1 MIETLKPRMRPAIA
15 CVIGLAL
22 GGCSAGLSTAPK
34 TTAEIGDC
42 AADDFA
48 TGQVVFFGLS
58 DNLGPGTIMKRYPG
72 KGIGPRYLVDSI
84 ISSAPMST
92 VVHHGV
98 DWACA
103 LGDSVGRAFSA
114 NSAVGILPV
123 GTALNAKLARAS
135 SIEVTVDS
143 LRWDDLLAAPYRQA
157 VDHLSEVPLG
167 ADLRRGGYLVE
178 SRALVAK
185 GIKVTALFEKRAG
198 ASVKMELGEGRK
210 TLKQGMVIA
219 VVDLAWDDTTALTI
233 TAPSE
238 VYIGGRMINLSSG
251 PSASVAGTPEATDP
265 LRQILL
271 RHEGARAD

>member
-1 MIETLKPRMRPAIA
+1 MRSAIA
-15 CVIGLAL
+15 CVVGLAL

-34 TTAEIGDC
+34 TTADIGDC

-72 KGIGPRYLVDSI
+72 KGIGPQYLVDSI
-84 ISSAPMST
+84 ISDPMST

-98 DWACA
+98 DWGCT
-103 LGDSVGRAFSA
+103 LGDSVARAFSA

-135 SIEVTVDS
+135 SIKVTVDS

-157 VDHLSEVPLG
+157 VDRLSEVPLG
-167 ADLRRGGYLVE
+167 ADLRRGSYLVE

-238 VYIGGRMINLSSG
+238 IYIGGRMINLASG
-251 PSASVAGTPEATDP
+251 PSVGRAPGRHRSAPTDS
-265 LRQILL
+265 
-271 RHEGARAD
+271 GSARKHPS

>member
-1 MIETLKPRMRPAIA
+1 MRSAIA
-15 CVIGLAL
+15 CAIGLAL
-22 GGCSAGLSTAPK
+22 GGCSASLSTAPK
-34 TTAEIGDC
+34 TTADIGDC

-48 TGQVVFFGLS
+48 TGQVVFLGLS

-72 KGIGPRYLVDSI
+72 NGIGPQYLVDSI
-84 ISSAPMST
+84 ISDPMST

-98 DWACA
+98 DWACT
-103 LGDSVGRAFSA
+103 LGDSVARAFSA

-157 VDHLSEVPLG
+157 VDQLSEVPLG

-238 VYIGGRMINLSSG
+238 VYIGGRMSNLASG
-251 PSASVAGTPEATDP
+251 PSSSMAGPPEATDP
-265 LRQILL
+265 LRQILV
-271 RHEGARAD
+271 RHGSARAD